1 MKRTAIH
8 LKESQVEIT
17 DELMGQSFADP
28 DVPRIDSRS
37 EILRKLVDLG
47 IDSLP
52 EREVELENGT
62 ISGDA
67 LLDLL
72 DDETLL
78 EYRREER
85 KASKKPLFR
94 GSKIA
99 SRFGDKADELFS
111 GAPDEKATPR
121 TVEKLGE
128 SYIGELEDHEEL
140 SELGEESVER
150 QKRAIRERVSRYRT
164 EFNQAQD
171 APRELMR
178 PTPDEATIGAEI
190 GRLRSNR
197 GRFIADLREKAADD
211 RFTNPE
217 DLMKAIGYDH
227 GVSVEAIE
235 LVIDE
240 ITPDG
245 TEGRQALKNG
255 SGVQVPE
262 LVVDEEEELPDPDE
276 VDVEEVDSISVDER
290 STDSNGGYTD
300 GSVPAGFSV
309 DGGRVEGLDDEE
321 IEELIKNG
329 ELSAEELLEGES
341 S

>member
-1 MKRTAIH
+1 MKQTSVRLEEA
-8 LKESQVEIT
+8 QVDIT
-17 DELMGQSFADP
+17 DELMGRSFNTD

-47 IDSLP
+47 IKSLP
-52 EREVELENGT
+52 QSEIELEDGT
-62 ISGDA
+62 VSGDA

-85 KASKKPLFR
+85 KRDKRPLTR
-94 GSKIA
+94 GAKIA
-99 SRFGDKADELFS
+99 ERFGDLVEDLYS
-111 GAPDEKATPR
+111 GSADEKATPA
-121 TVEKLGE
+121 TIENLAQ

-197 GRFIADLREKAADD
+197 ERFVADLREKASTE

-217 DLMKAIGYDH
+217 DLMKALGYDH

-235 LVIDE
+235 LVLDE

-262 LVVDEEEELPDPDE
+262 LVVDDGELPEPDE
-276 VDVEEVDSISVDER
+276 VDVEEVDAISVEER

-309 DGGRVEGLDDEE
+309 DGGRIEGLDDRE

-329 ELSAEELLEGES
+329 ELSPEELLDGES

>member
-99 SRFGDKADELFS
+99 ARFGDKADELFS

-140 SELGEESVER
+140 SELGEDSVER

-197 GRFIADLREKAADD
+197 ERFIADLREKAADD

-262 LVVDEEEELPDPDE
+262 LVVDEEELPDPDE
-276 VDVEEVDSISVDER
+276 VDVEGVETIDVEER

-309 DGGRVEGLDDEE
+309 DVEGVEGLDDRE
-321 IEELIKNG
+321 IEEMIKNG
-329 ELSAEELLEGES
+329 DISAEELLEGES